1 MLIVPLSLIFLS
13 VPVSSS
19 APACPAQN
27 AAANAMPITYRR
39 FIHTLHTSITAAIPC
54 PRNCFARAMA
64 GPSHGA
70 RIPIVLDLHRLVGI
84 RIGRIRRLGEFVL
97 QLRTERHIQV
107 EPPRRNLLLEPF
119 RIELGALAAL
129 VERGGSAVD

>member
-1 MLIVPLSLIFLS
+1 MLIVPVSLIFLS

-19 APACPAQN
+19 ALACPAQK
-27 AAANAMPITYRR
+27 AAANAMPITCRR
-39 FIHTLHTSITAAIPC
+39 FIHTLHTSIIAAIPVIDLLRPC
-54 PRNCFARAMA
+54 NGRAIA
-64 GPSHGA
+64 WA
-70 RIPIVLDLHRLVGI
+70 ADLHRLVGI

-129 VERGGSAVD
+129 VER